1 MKTFSTALHIRNC
14 VYNNTKGR
22 PILVQLS
29 KRSLSNEV
37 ISLHRFNFLP
47 FDVMQDLLISIHEN
61 CSLPWWA
68 CIAGCTVLAK
78 AATFPLMVI
87 SQRNSARCAL
97 AAPQIEKMLKDLQS
111 KVDEEAFRYSWPT
124 KRKNIVYRLNANR
137 IVREIY
143 SKYDFH
149 PGRSYA
155 LAYAQF
161 PLWITLSMSIRS
173 IAEPSLLNEGTKTY
187 LGMHEG
193 GLFWFKDLTIPDSTL
208 ALPVLLGIC
217 NYAIFKLHMPVIN
230 KVTPTMKSR
239 ACIAFGICMSFVLP
253 VISALTPSALGYF
266 WLLSSTSTLIMYV
279 IVKQRK
285 LKKLYGI
292 PPLPFDSKN
301 PFSDMFAMSQLIEDF
316 LSVTGTTDQ
325 EVAKFFLESSDW
337 NLEVAVQ
344 NYFEGNDEDSDLFN
358 VSETALAASPARLT
372 ELDSEEEFVAN
383 SENKVINPTNVAD
396 SSPEMSRKFATLF
409 DKDKK
414 SGRSSD
420 SDDEQQP
427 FYVGGGHKSDFSG
440 QQVLGPKPDG
450 AHHIVEHMIEK
461 LKKHGAEVVNKQEEA
476 ASSQQSKFVGPGFRL
491 NSSSETPQ
499 NPSPPENNEI
509 NVILRMW
516 QNGFTVDDGP
526 LRKYEGN
533 ESFLNDVMNGKM
545 PEELVKSHHNR
556 YITLDFEDRRME
568 SFKPP
573 ARPRNPFSGEG
584 HMVGSYVPAV
594 NTGKGNEQVA
604 DVANV
609 VAKPVDESK
618 PTTTV
623 VVRLLDGSRAQFRVN
638 VDNTIEDLR
647 AHICKSRPEYVSE
660 NFVLMT
666 SFPCAKLDDETKT
679 IEELHLE
686 NAVLLQ
692 RRMTSKE
699 LVKFLGIDKL
709 INAWNIIKQNG
720 GIWRSLV
727 MAYRTDTVKGGNLIG
742 IDENGNRYYEN
753 NSLYVPRNRW
763 VVYSRKVW
771 LNYDASQISA
781 EWQVAVEMFNWL
793 HHQTDIPPTVERVKQ
808 RSWMLPHVENMSGT
822 EKRFITYSTTRTKI
836 EAWVP
841 TTKKTM

>member
-22 PILVQLS
+22 LMLVQLS
-29 KRSLSNEV
+29 ERSLSNEI

-208 ALPVLLGIC
+208 ALPMLLGIC

-253 VISALTPSALGYF
+253 VISALTPSVKFSRVKVTFTVLLKYLGTWIFLVAFIYF
-266 WLLSSTSTLIMYV
+266 HL
-279 IVKQRK
+279 
-285 LKKLYGI
+285 
-292 PPLPFDSKN
+292 DH
-301 PFSDMFAMSQLIEDF
+301 
-316 LSVTGTTDQ
+316 
-325 EVAKFFLESSDW
+325 
-337 NLEVAVQ
+337 VAVQ

-808 RSWMLPHVENMSGT
+808 RSWMLPNVENMSGT

-841 TTKKTM
+841 TTKKT

>member
-14 VYNNTKGR
+14 VYNNVKR
-22 PILVQLS
+22 RHVLVQLS

-37 ISLHRFNFLP
+37 ISLHRFDFLP

-61 CSLPWWA
+61 YSLPWWA

-97 AAPQIEKMLKDLQS
+97 AAPQIERMLKDLQS
-111 KVDEEAFRYSWPT
+111 KIDEEAFRYSWPT
-124 KRKNIVYRLNANR
+124 KRKNSIYRFNANR

-173 IAEPSLLNEGTKTY
+173 IAEPTLLNEAENPYYFSETKTY
-187 LGMHEG
+187 LGMHDG
-193 GLFWFKDLTIPDSTL
+193 GLFWFKDFTIPDSTL

-217 NYAIFKLHMPVIN
+217 NYAIFKLHLPAIN

-239 ACIAFGICMSFVLP
+239 AYIAFGICMSFVLP
-253 VISALTPSALGYF
+253 VISALTPSSKSDFYNFIEIFRHLDIFGCF
-266 WLLSSTSTLIMYV
+266 HLL
-279 IVKQRK
+279 
-285 LKKLYGI
+285 
-292 PPLPFDSKN
+292 PPWSY
-301 PFSDMFAMSQLIEDF
+301 F
-316 LSVTGTTDQ
+316 LSVTGATDH

-344 NYFEGNDEDSDLFN
+344 NYFEGNEEDSDLFN

-372 ELDSEEEFVAN
+372 ELDSEEEVVTN
-383 SENKVINPTNVAD
+383 SKTKVIDLTNLED

-414 SGRSSD
+414 SDHPSD
-420 SDDEQQP
+420 SDDEQQA
-427 FYVGGGHKSDFSG
+427 FYVGGGNKSG
-440 QQVLGPKPDG
+440 QQVLGPKSDG

-461 LKKHGAEVVNKQEEA
+461 LKKHGAEIVNKQEEA
-476 ASSQQSKFVGPGFRL
+476 ASSQKPKFVGPGFRL
-491 NSSSETPQ
+491 NSSSEAPQ

-533 ESFLNDVMNGKM
+533 EAFLNDVMNGKM

-573 ARPRNPFSGEG
+573 VQPKDPFSGKG
-584 HMVGSYVPAV
+584 HMLGSYVPA
-594 NTGKGNEQVA
+594 
-604 DVANV
+604 
-609 VAKPVDESK
+609 
-618 PTTTV
+618 
-623 VVRLLDGSRAQFRVN
+623 
-638 VDNTIEDLR
+638 
-647 AHICKSRPEYVSE
+647 
-660 NFVLMT
+660 
-666 SFPCAKLDDETKT
+666 
-679 IEELHLE
+679 
-686 NAVLLQ
+686 
-692 RRMTSKE
+692 
-699 LVKFLGIDKL
+699 
-709 INAWNIIKQNG
+709 
-720 GIWRSLV
+720 
-727 MAYRTDTVKGGNLIG
+727 
-742 IDENGNRYYEN
+742 
-753 NSLYVPRNRW
+753 
-763 VVYSRKVW
+763 
-771 LNYDASQISA
+771 
-781 EWQVAVEMFNWL
+781 
-793 HHQTDIPPTVERVKQ
+793 
-808 RSWMLPHVENMSGT
+808 
-822 EKRFITYSTTRTKI
+822 
-836 EAWVP
+836 
-841 TTKKTM
+841 